1 MKNKE
6 SRAGSPAIRGLPWI
20 YGAVAMATLT
30 SISMYE
36 AGRHLVFSLCAD
48 GLLLIAFV
56 ALATRLGLGAHRTSG
71 DSQLSEDRVVS
82 GSPCRQSSG
91 A

>member
-1 MKNKE
+1 MKNRE
-6 SRAGSPAIRGLPWI
+6 SRSSSRASHWLPWI

-30 SISMYE
+30 SVSMYE
-36 AGRHLVFSLCAD
+36 AGAYLLFSLCAD

-56 ALATRLGLGAHRTSG
+56 ALASRLGLGADRRTG
-71 DSQLSEDRVVS
+71 DHQPSEDRLVR
-82 GSPCRQSSG
+82 GSPCRQSAG